1 MMNLFEMFA
10 EETKDFEKEQLEL
23 AEKKKKENAVNTN
36 TKVSDKKE
44 KTKSSKPSTKVDP
57 NKSTEEEIKK
67 YPKIVVKAYGTEL
80 IQVEGET
87 EVQAIK
93 LSEISDR
100 LINEFQYNEFSAG
113 IRWHLVPN
121 QDKTVGYLVATGQ
134 FYAKG

>member
-1 MMNLFEMFA
+1 MNLFEMFA

-23 AEKKKKENAVNTN
+23 AEKKKKENAVKTN
-36 TKVSDKKE
+36 TKVSDRKE

-113 IRWHLVPN
+113 IKWHLVPN

>member
-1 MMNLFEMFA
+1 MNLFEMFA

>member
-1 MMNLFEMFA
+1 MNLFEMFA

-23 AEKKKKENAVNTN
+23 VEKKKKENAVNTN

>member
-1 MMNLFEMFA
+1 MNLFEMFA
-10 EETKDFEKEQLEL
+10 EETEDFEKEQLEL